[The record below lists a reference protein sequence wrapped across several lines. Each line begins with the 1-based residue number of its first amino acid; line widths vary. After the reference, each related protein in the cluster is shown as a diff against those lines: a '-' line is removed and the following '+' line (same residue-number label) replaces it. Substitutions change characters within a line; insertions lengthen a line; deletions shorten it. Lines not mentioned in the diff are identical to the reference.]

1 MRQIRVFGKCGS
13 YLIVIMYSDE
23 DYDVLGL
30 SRHYVETGEDL
41 GNSSVKLLYCNL
53 GIPEPIKKSQKL
65 SSKQNL
71 K

>member
-1 MRQIRVFGKCGS
+1 
-13 YLIVIMYSDE
+13 MYSDE

-30 SRHYVETGEDL
+30 SRNYVETGEDL
-41 GNSSVKLLYCNL
+41 GNLSVKLFNCKL

-65 SSKQNL
+65 SYKQNL